1 MNIKS
6 ERHSRRKEYQV
17 QNFLTNDEI
26 QRYAPSAF
34 AGQPYHKASDRYTFV
49 PTSDV
54 IDGMRNA
61 GFMPVMAC
69 QSRTRVSGKEMF
81 TKHMIRFRS
90 ANEQAITVG
99 DSLVETVLIN
109 SHDMTSSYHL
119 MLGVFRLV
127 CSNGMVVGDTFEGIH
142 VRHVGNIV
150 NEIVEANVRMLQNA
164 PIIAETIKLWRS
176 IMLSQPE
183 QLLLAQAAHAVR
195 FEEGTDEANLIKPEA
210 LLSAHRTADQSND
223 LYTTFN
229 RIQENTVRGKVRG
242 NGFVQ
247 NENGGQRFRRLRSRA
262 VTGIDNNTKLN
273 KALWT
278 LAEEMAKLKG

>member
-1 MNIKS
+1 M
-6 ERHSRRKEYQV
+6 
-17 QNFLTNDEI
+17 NFLTNDEI

-34 AGQPYHKASDRYTFV
+34 AGQPYHKASERYTFV

-69 QSRTRVSGKEMF
+69 QSRTRIAGKEMF

-142 VRHVGNIV
+142 VRHTGNIV
-150 NEIVEANVRMLQNA
+150 DEIIEANLRMLQNA

-176 IMLSQPE
+176 ILLTAAE
-183 QLLLAQAAHAVR
+183 QLALAKAAHEVTYD
-195 FEEGTDEANLIKPEA
+195 EGTDTAALVKPEA
-210 LLSAHRTADQSND
+210 LLSAHRSADQSND

-229 RIQENTVRGKVRG
+229 RIQENAVRGRVRG
-242 NGFVQ
+242 SGYVQ
-247 NENGGQRFRRLRSRA
+247 NDNGGQRFRRLRTRA

-278 LAEEMAKLKG
+278 LTEEMAKLKA

>member
-1 MNIKS
+1 VN
-6 ERHSRRKEYQV
+6 
-17 QNFLTNDEI
+17 NFLTNDEI

-34 AGQPYHKASDRYTFV
+34 AGQPYHEVSERYTFV

-69 QSRTRVSGKEMF
+69 QSRTRIAGKENF

-90 ANEQAITVG
+90 ANESAITVG

-109 SHDMTSSYHL
+109 SHDRTSSYHL

-150 NEIVEANVRMLQNA
+150 EAIVDANIRMLKNA
-164 PIIAETIKLWRS
+164 PIIADTIRLWRS
-176 IMLSQPE
+176 IMLTAGE
-183 QLLLAQAAHAVR
+183 QLALATAAHQLR
-195 FEEGTDEANLIKPEA
+195 FDEGTDEAQLVKPDQ
-210 LLSAHRTADQSND
+210 LLSAHRSADQSSD

-229 RIQENTVRGKVRG
+229 RIQENTVRGRVRG
-242 NGFVQ
+242 SGYVQ
-247 NENGGQRFRRLRSRA
+247 SETGNRFRRLRTRA

-278 LAEEMAKLKG
+278 LAEEMAKLKA